1 MALMSRA
8 IVQTGTRAIEM
19 REFPVPEIGD
29 EDALLKIEVCGI
41 CGSDWAQY
49 QGEYNS
55 FVRYPVVPGHEPV
68 GIIARIGKLASKR
81 WGVKEG
87 DRVVVE
93 PLLPCGFCK
102 YCIQGEYNTCN
113 GYGRLSCYSYI
124 PIDVEP
130 TALWGGYA
138 DYMYL
143 DPHSLVHKIDSSL
156 PADLAALYNPLGSGV
171 HWAIHRQGTKLGDT
185 IVILGCGQRGLCSV
199 IAAKE
204 AGCSCIVVT
213 GLRRDEYKMKLA
225 LEFGA
230 DHVIYADEE
239 DVVEAVKKILPDGA
253 DIVLDT
259 TPNSPQSVNHAV
271 DIVAPNGTIGLAGV
285 KGTHR
290 VNNLRTDTIMEKSA
304 RILGTKGVP
313 WQANETAIRMIESR
327 RFPLEKLHT
336 HTIPLE
342 QTEYALRLLA
352 GEFPGEEAIH
362 ISISPNI
369 TEIQKFGLHSSKE
382 MERA

>member
-8 IVQTGTRAIEM
+8 IVQTGTRALEM

-29 EDALLKIEVCGI
+29 DDGLLKVEVCGI

-55 FVRYPVVPGHEPV
+55 WVQFPVVPGHEPV
-68 GIIARIGKLASKR
+68 GFIEKIGKNAARK

-87 DRVVVE
+87 DRVCVE

-102 YCIQGEYNTCN
+102 YCIQGDYNTCN
-113 GYGRLSCYSYI
+113 GYGRYSGYAYV
-124 PIDVEP
+124 PISQPP

-138 DYMYL
+138 DYLYL
-143 DPHSLVHKIDSSL
+143 DPHALVHKVDPSID
-156 PADLAALYNPLGSGV
+156 ANLASLYNPLGSGI
-171 HWAIHRQGTKLGDT
+171 HWAIHRQGTQVGDT
-185 IVILGCGQRGLCSV
+185 IVILGSGQRGLCSV

-204 AGCSCIVVT
+204 AGCSAIIVT
-213 GLRRDEYKMKLA
+213 GLRRDEYKLKLA

-230 DHVIYADEE
+230 DHIVVADEE
-239 DVVEAVKKILPDGA
+239 DVVESIKKILPDGA

-285 KGTHR
+285 KGTNR
-290 VNNLRTDTIMEKSA
+290 VSNLRTDTIMEKSA
-304 RILGTKGVP
+304 RMLGTKGVP
-313 WQANETAIRMIESR
+313 WRANVAAIRMIESR
-327 RFPLEKLHT
+327 KYPLEKLHT

-342 QTEYALRLLA
+342 KTEYALQLLA
-352 GEFPGEEAIH
+352 GEIPGEEAIH
-362 ISISPNI
+362 ISIKP
-369 TEIQKFGLHSSKE
+369 
-382 MERA
+382 

>member
-1 MALMSRA
+1 MSRA
-8 IVQTGTRAIEM
+8 IVQTGTRALEM
-19 REFPVPEIGD
+19 RDFPLPEIGD
-29 EDALLKIEVCGI
+29 DAGLLKIEVCGI

-68 GIIARIGKLASKR
+68 GIVAKIGRTASKR
-81 WGVKEG
+81 WRVKEG

-102 YCIQGEYNTCN
+102 QCVQGEYNTCT
-113 GYGRLSCYSYI
+113 GYGRLSCYAYI
-124 PIDVEP
+124 PIDVPP

-138 DYMYL
+138 DYLYL
-143 DPHSLVHKIDSSL
+143 DPHALVHKMDNSL
-156 PADLAALYNPLGSGV
+156 PADIAALWHPLASGV
-171 HWAIHRQGTKLGDT
+171 HWAVHRQGTKLGDT

-204 AGCSCIVVT
+204 AGASCIIVT
-213 GLRRDEYKMKLA
+213 GLRRDEFKLKWA
-225 LEFGA
+225 KDFGA
-230 DHVIYADEE
+230 DHAIVADEGE
-239 DVVEAVKKILPDGA
+239 HLVDAIKKILPGGA

-259 TPNSPQSVNHAV
+259 TPNSPESVNHAL
-271 DIVAPNGTIGLAGV
+271 DIVAPNGTIGLAGL

-290 VNNLRTDTIMEKSA
+290 VTNLRTDTIMEKSA

-313 WQANETAIRMIESR
+313 WAAHEAAIQMVESG

-342 QTEYALRLLA
+342 KTEHALKLLA
-352 GEFPGEEAIH
+352 GEIPGEQAFH
-362 ISISPNI
+362 ITIKP
-369 TEIQKFGLHSSKE
+369 
-382 MERA
+382 